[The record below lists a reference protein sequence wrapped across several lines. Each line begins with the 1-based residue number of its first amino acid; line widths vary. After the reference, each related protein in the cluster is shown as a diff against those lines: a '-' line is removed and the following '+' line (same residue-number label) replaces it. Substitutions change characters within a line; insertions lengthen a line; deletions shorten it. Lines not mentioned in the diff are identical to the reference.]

1 MDIGLIVET
10 SQMFRMEIIE
20 KELRKAAD
28 KYGHNVM
35 NFSNNTT
42 FAKNGLLGALLLNAG
57 VVDLVVTG
65 CGTGV
70 GAMVAAN
77 SFIGVQCGFV
87 ADPCDAQMVR
97 ELNMSNS
104 VAMPFSKDFGNEGV
118 LNLQFCFENLLCPM
132 KDPMYISPETR
143 QACIEMT
150 KEMDDLKKACQV
162 PIEEVIQKLDKA
174 YLKEALDSDCFRQ
187 YFFAKCKNLEL
198 ARLVRDKLT

>member
-77 SFIGVQCGFV
+77 SFIGVQCG
-87 ADPCDAQMVR
+87 
-97 ELNMSNS
+97 L
-104 VAMPFSKDFGNEGV
+104 
-118 LNLQFCFENLLCPM
+118 LQ
-132 KDPMYISPETR
+132 I
-143 QACIEMT
+143 
-150 KEMDDLKKACQV
+150 
-162 PIEEVIQKLDKA
+162 
-174 YLKEALDSDCFRQ
+174 
-187 YFFAKCKNLEL
+187 
-198 ARLVRDKLT
+198 LVMRKW